1 MKFPVKIEI
10 IPVNRNKNFM
20 EEMAMA
26 YVPTVLRK
34 EIVIDSVI
42 TIHYFEYTRDFVFKG
57 EKHDFWEFLYVDKGQ
72 VSVCQDDTWHNMS
85 RGEIIFHKPNE
96 FHAIRSM
103 GKESINL
110 VVMSFKTRS
119 PAIKFF
125 ENRIGLVSQAERQY
139 ISLLIQEAKEAFS
152 TPLNE
157 PAVEQVRLRE
167 DAVFAAQQMILLYL
181 EMFLIS
187 FYRGGQQQLAETAH
201 PHHQEVT
208 LLHTE
213 RDSRFEEICNY
224 LEFRICDRL
233 TVSDLTRHF
242 SVSRSMLQ
250 ALFHEET
257 GAGIMDY
264 FAQLKIKRAKEII
277 RDGNMNLTEIAYFL
291 SYSSLPSFS
300 KQFKKI
306 TGMPPMAYASSVK
319 KMTEDLS
326 GDHSR
331 PR

>member
-1 MKFPVKIEI
+1 MG
-10 IPVNRNKNFM
+10 
-20 EEMAMA
+20 
-26 YVPTVLRK
+26 YVPTVLEK
-34 EIVIDSVI
+34 EIVIDSII

-72 VSVCQDDTWHNMS
+72 VSVCQDDTWHTLS

-119 PAIKFF
+119 PAISFF
-125 ENRIGLVSQAERQY
+125 EKRIGIVNQSERQY
-139 ISLLIQEAKEAFS
+139 ISLLIQEAKDAFS

-157 PAVEQVRLRE
+157 PAVEQVRLRPE
-167 DAVFAAQQMILLYL
+167 GNFAAQQMISMYL
-181 EMFLIS
+181 EMLLIS
-187 FYRGGQQQLAETAH
+187 FYRGGHPNLAETRH
-201 PHHQEVT
+201 PHVREVP

-213 RDSRFEEICNY
+213 RDARFEEICDY

-264 FAQLKIKRAKEII
+264 FAKLKIKRAKEII
-277 RDGNMNLTEIAYFL
+277 RDGTMNLTEISYFL
-291 SYSSLPSFS
+291 SYSSLPAFS

-306 TGMPPMAYASSVK
+306 TGMSPQAYAGSVK

-326 GDHSR
+326 GEHPRSR
-331 PR
+331 